1 MTKKQIDYVT
11 CVIGAL
17 ALMTGMSCSQIY
29 HKLHAV
35 ALDLLNI
42 KNTTMDKATRILRD
56 MKYAR
61 IIELIAEKQR
71 ISLEEA
77 MDMLYSSPL
86 FEIIDDGTADLI
98 CRSDIY
104 LADEI
109 IRAHDHS

>member
-1 MTKKQIDYVT
+1 
-11 CVIGAL
+11 
-17 ALMTGMSCSQIY
+17 
-29 HKLHAV
+29 
-35 ALDLLNI
+35 
-42 KNTTMDKATRILRD
+42 MDKTARILRD

-61 IIELIAEKQR
+61 IIDLIAEKQG
-71 ISLEEA
+71 IPLDEA

-109 IRAHDHS
+109 IRKHSFPKDNQ

>member
-1 MTKKQIDYVT
+1 
-11 CVIGAL
+11 
-17 ALMTGMSCSQIY
+17 
-29 HKLHAV
+29 
-35 ALDLLNI
+35 
-42 KNTTMDKATRILRD
+42 MDNATRILRD

-61 IIELIAEKQR
+61 IIELIAKKQN
-71 ISLEEA
+71 ISLEEG

-109 IRAHDHS
+109 IRTYPKKSGITI

>member
-1 MTKKQIDYVT
+1 
-11 CVIGAL
+11 
-17 ALMTGMSCSQIY
+17 MSGIRGKSI
-29 HKLHAV
+29 H
-35 ALDLLNI
+35 
-42 KNTTMDKATRILRD
+42 MDKATRILRD

-61 IIELIAEKQR
+61 IIELIAEKQH
-71 ISLEEA
+71 ITLDAA

-109 IRAHDHS
+109 IRMNNA